1 MILPVVRERF
11 EALLRQPALEGV
23 VSALQ
28 GGAKAAGCVG
38 LTELAKAIVVAYVT
52 SQLRR
57 PAFLIVDSNKK
68 AEASA
73 ESLRFCF
80 SVFPGPTGG
89 VAVLPAFDTVP
100 WESRSPH
107 ADILERRAATL
118 YRLAAG
124 ETSLVIA
131 PLASA
136 LWRYR
141 EGSEYAELTRTLV
154 KDKEVPLQD
163 FLAHLGATGYVRA
176 EMVELPA
183 KFAVRGG
190 IVAVF
195 SPDTRRSAR
204 TELL

>member
-57 PAFLIVDSNKK
+57 PAFLIVDSNKN
-68 AEASA
+68 AEAIA
-73 ESLRFCF
+73 ETVRFCF
-80 SVFPGPTGG
+80 SVFPGAFATGPGGG
-89 VAVLPAFDTVP
+89 VAVLPAFDTFP

-118 YRLAAG
+118 YRLSAG
-124 ETSLVIA
+124 EVSLVIA
-131 PLASA
+131 PAA
-136 LWRYR
+136 AAMWRYR
-141 EGSEYAELTRTLV
+141 DASEYADLTRV
-154 KDKEVPLQD
+154 MEKDAEVPLEE
-163 FLAHLGATGYVRA
+163 FLAHLGATGYA
-176 EMVELPA
+176 
-183 KFAVRGG
+183 
-190 IVAVF
+190 
-195 SPDTRRSAR
+195 
-204 TELL
+204 